1 MENFSELNLNPEL
14 LEAVAKLGY
23 TKPTEIQAKAIPH
36 LMKGGDL
43 LGQSATGSG
52 KTAAYILPALHAV
65 MQNKSGI
72 CLVLVPT
79 RELALQV
86 EEFAKKV
93 VPPQFRMATIIGGG
107 SMRHQQRDLSQK
119 PNLIISTPGRLF
131 DHIQRQTAR
140 LDAVSILVL
149 DEGDRMLDFGFY
161 PQIQQIVKRIPKKR
175 QTILLSATFDKE
187 VKKLAQEFL
196 HNPVEIIAGDKH
208 SAPVTISQEMVET
221 SAEGKNELLVD
232 ELNARKGSVLIFTK
246 TKHRSDRLTRFL
258 NQYGFKVSRIH
269 GGRTLSQRKQAI
281 SSFKTG
287 DSRILVATDIAA
299 RGLDIAQV
307 AHVVNYDLP
316 MQTEDYLHRVGRTGR
331 AGASGHALSFVTP
344 AEKRHWLK
352 ILKFSGSQDSN
363 KASGN
368 GGLSDDRDDDRDE
381 NRGPRSQRSSRPRYE
396 KPARPQRND
405 RPERSFESRDAQ
417 RPQKPFQDR
426 PQRSDR
432 PERSFESRGPR
443 PQKPFQARGPRR
455 DDDRPA
461 RTEGFEAF
469 AREERSE
476 RPQRSFNGRPQRRP
490 SDRTPRS
497 EGRRFGGYGH
507 KPQDDAPRSEVT
519 GYQGKNHDG
528 RPSRGG
534 AGPRRDDD
542 RPARSGEGRSFS
554 SRPGQKPRSR
564 NEQPRQRWS

>member
-36 LMKGGDL
+36 LMTGGDL

-52 KTAAYILPALHAV
+52 KTAAYLLPALHAV
-65 MQNKSGI
+65 MQTRGL

-93 VPPQFRMATIIGGG
+93 VPPQFKMATIIGGG

-161 PQIQQIVKRIPKKR
+161 PQIQQIVRRIPKKR

-196 HNPVEIIAGDKH
+196 HNPVEIVAGDKH
-208 SAPVTISQEMVET
+208 SAPVTIAQEMIET
-221 SAEGKNELLVD
+221 TGEGKNELLVD

-281 SSFKTG
+281 ASFKTG

-307 AHVVNYDLP
+307 AHVINFDLP

-344 AEKRHWLK
+344 AEKRQWLR

-368 GGLSDDRDDDRDE
+368 GGPLSNHDRDDDGGDR
-381 NRGPRSQRSSRPRYE
+381 PRSQRSSRP
-396 KPARPQRND
+396 ARPQRSFD
-405 RPERSFESRDAQ
+405 RGDQRPE
-417 RPQKPFQDR
+417 KPFQSRGPRRDDDR
-426 PQRSDR
+426 PQRSFD
-432 PERSFESRGPR
+432 R
-443 PQKPFQARGPRR
+443 PQKPFQARSPRR

-490 SDRTPRS
+490 ADRTPRS

-507 KPQDDAPRSEVT
+507 KPQDDAPRSEIS

-534 AGPRRDDD
+534 PRRDDD
-542 RPARSGEGRSFS
+542 RPASIGGERSFG